1 MSLIDTIYPP
11 KQKFRLSH
19 RAANQVPLTR
29 NTSSRVGENWKPKSK
44 FHKPFI
50 LNLEKKLDEINAKLD
65 RLIIDIGRFM
75 MLEITLDIVESQEEK
90 LKEWVIVE
98 QVDE

>member
-1 MSLIDTIYPP
+1 MVKY
-11 KQKFRLSH
+11 
-19 RAANQVPLTR
+19 
-29 NTSSRVGENWKPKSK
+29 WKPKSK

-75 MLEITLDIVESQEEK
+75 TQEITLDIVASQEEK